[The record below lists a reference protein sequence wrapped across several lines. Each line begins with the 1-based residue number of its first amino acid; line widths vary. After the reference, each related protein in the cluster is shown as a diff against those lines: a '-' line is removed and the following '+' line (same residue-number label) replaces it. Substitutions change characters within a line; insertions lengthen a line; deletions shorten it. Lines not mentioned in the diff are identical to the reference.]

1 MNFESIYLKHSSL
14 VYNVALQY
22 VQNKED
28 AEEIT
33 QDVFVKVYDKH
44 KNFKGDS
51 ALKTWIYRI
60 TVNTALDYIKAK
72 NRKKRAAF
80 KNSDDTALEFIGDFD
95 HPGVLLENKENMA
108 QLFMAINEL
117 PENQRTVLILLKV
130 DDLSQKEVAE
140 ILEKSPKAVESI
152 FQRAKTN
159 LKKIITQNEGLHI
172 K

>member
-1 MNFESIYLKHSSL
+1 MNFESIYLAHSSL

-33 QDVFVKVYDKH
+33 QDVFVKVYDKQDD
-44 KNFKGDS
+44 FKGNS

-60 TVNTALDYIKAK
+60 AINTSLDFIKAK

-80 KNSDDTALEFIGDFD
+80 KNSDDTALAYVGDFN

-108 QLFMAINEL
+108 QLFNAINQL

-140 ILEKSPKAVESI
+140 ILDKSLKAIESI

-159 LKKIITQNEGLHI
+159 LKKLINNAEGL
-172 K
+172 

>member
-1 MNFESIYLKHSSL
+1 M
-14 VYNVALQY
+14 QY

-28 AEEIT
+28 AEEIA

-44 KNFKGDS
+44 SSFKGDS

-60 TVNTALDYIKAK
+60 TVNTSLDYIKAK

-80 KNSDDTALEFIGDFD
+80 KNRDDDALNYIGDFN

-108 QLFMAINEL
+108 QLFKAINEL

-130 DDLSQKEVAE
+130 EDLSQKEVAE
-140 ILEKSPKAVESI
+140 ILDKSPKAIESI
-152 FQRAKTN
+152 FQRAKAN
-159 LKKIITQNEGLHI
+159 LKKIIANTEGL
-172 K
+172 

>member
-1 MNFESIYLKHSSL
+1 MNFESIYLAHSAI

-33 QDVFVKVYDKH
+33 QDVFLKVYDKH
-44 KNFKGDS
+44 QGFKGDS

-80 KNSDDTALEFIGDFD
+80 KNRDDNALQFITDFN
-95 HPGVLLENKENMA
+95 HPGVALENKEAMVK
-108 QLFMAINEL
+108 LFLAIDQL
-117 PENQRTVLILLKV
+117 PENQRTTLILLKV
-130 DDLSQKEVAE
+130 EDLSLKEVAE
-140 ILEKSPKAVESI
+140 ILEKSPKAIESL
-152 FQRAKTN
+152 FQRAKAN
-159 LKKIITQNEGLHI
+159 LKKIIANTEGI
-172 K
+172 

>member
-1 MNFESIYLKHSSL
+1 MLNFESIYLKHSSL

-44 KNFKGDS
+44 STFKGDS
-51 ALKTWIYRI
+51 ALKTWVYRI
-60 TVNTALDYIKAK
+60 TINTSLDFIKAK

-80 KNSDDTALEFIGDFD
+80 KNSDDTALEYVGDFN

-108 QLFMAINEL
+108 RLFNAINQL

-140 ILEKSPKAVESI
+140 ILDKSLKAIESI

-159 LKKIITQNEGLHI
+159 LKKILTNAEGL
-172 K
+172 

>member
-44 KNFKGDS
+44 SGFKGDS

-60 TVNTALDYIKAK
+60 TINTSLDYIKAK

-80 KNSDDTALEFIGDFD
+80 NNRDDDALNYIGDFD

-108 QLFMAINEL
+108 QLFKAINQL

-140 ILEKSPKAVESI
+140 ILDKSLKAIESI

-159 LKKIITQNEGLHI
+159 LKKILANTEGL
-172 K
+172 

>member
-1 MNFESIYLKHSSL
+1 MNFESIYLAHAAL

-33 QDVFVKVYDKH
+33 QDVFLKVH
-44 KNFKGDS
+44 KKQEGFKGNA

-60 TVNTALDYIKAK
+60 TINTSLDYIKAK

-80 KNSDDTALEFIGDFD
+80 KNRDDNALQFISDFN
-95 HPGVLLENKENMA
+95 HPGVALENKEA
-108 QLFMAINEL
+108 LAKLFKVINLL
-117 PENQRTVLILLKV
+117 PENQRTVLLLLKV
-130 DDLSQKEVAE
+130 EDLSQKEVAE
-140 ILEKSPKAVESI
+140 ILDKTPKAIESI

-159 LKKIITQNEGLHI
+159 LKKLIASSEGNNN
-172 K
+172 

>member
-1 MNFESIYLKHSSL
+1 MLNFESIYLKHSSL

-44 KNFKGDS
+44 STFKGGS
-51 ALKTWIYRI
+51 ALKTWVYRI
-60 TVNTALDYIKAK
+60 TINTSLDFIKAK

-80 KNSDDTALEFIGDFD
+80 KNSDDTALEYVGDFN

-108 QLFMAINEL
+108 RLFNAINQL

-140 ILEKSPKAVESI
+140 ILDKSLKAIESI

-159 LKKIITQNEGLHI
+159 LKKILTNAEGL
-172 K
+172 

>member
-28 AEEIT
+28 AEEIA
-33 QDVFVKVYDKH
+33 QDVFIKVYDKH
-44 KNFKGDS
+44 NSFKGDS

-60 TVNTALDYIKAK
+60 TINTSLDFIKAK

-80 KNSDDTALEFIGDFD
+80 KNSDDTALEFIGDFN

-108 QLFMAINEL
+108 QLFNAINQL
-117 PENQRTVLILLKV
+117 PENQRTVLLLLKV
-130 DDLSQKEVAE
+130 DDLTQKEVAE
-140 ILEKSPKAVESI
+140 ILDKSLKAIESI

-159 LKKIITQNEGLHI
+159 LKKILTNAEGL
-172 K
+172 